1 MSAGQTIILSGPSSR
16 QKAERLINAA
26 PSGAILTVK
35 LPTRSTDQNALMWS
49 LLSEISR
56 AKPEGRSLSPDIWK
70 CVFMAATGHQVRF
83 EPTLEGDGVIPI
95 GFRSSRL
102 TKDEM
107 SDLLECIIEYGA
119 RHGVQFD
126 LAEQAA

>member
-1 MSAGQTIILSGPSSR
+1 MSAGQTIILSGLASR
-16 QKAERLINAA
+16 QKAESLVNAA
-26 PSGAILTVK
+26 PTGAVLTIK
-35 LPTRSTDQNALMWS
+35 PPTRSNDQNALMWS

-56 AKPEGRSLSPDIWK
+56 AKPDGRVLTPDIWK
-70 CVFMAATGHQVRF
+70 SVFMAACGHQVRF

-107 SDLLECIIEYGA
+107 SELIECILEYGA
-119 RHGVQFD
+119 RHGVQFHHQ
-126 LAEQAA
+126 EQAA